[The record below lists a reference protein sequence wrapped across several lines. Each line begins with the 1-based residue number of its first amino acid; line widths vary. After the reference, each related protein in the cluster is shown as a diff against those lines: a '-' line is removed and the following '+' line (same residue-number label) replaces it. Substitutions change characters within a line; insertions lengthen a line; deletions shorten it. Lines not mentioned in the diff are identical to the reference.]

1 MSPLER
7 LADLVGVAA
16 GYTDAFGKPV
26 ETPLAVRRGLLA
38 ALGFA
43 VQDEA
48 SIAGSLAEVERLRR
62 GLIPPLLPVEARRAA
77 RVPVRLQDGA
87 PHTLVWRLVDERGT
101 AREGR
106 ANPQGSDPGFELPPL
121 TPGYHRLIVQAG
133 QSRTEAW
140 VIAAPQ
146 RCWRPR
152 PYTDEGAS
160 DWGLAAQLYAC
171 ARRPISGSAPTRMP
185 ARPPARRPCAGRRS

>member
-1 MSPLER
+1 MSALEQ
-7 LADLVGVAA
+7 LADLVGVAS

-26 ETPLAVRRGLLA
+26 ETPLEVRRGLLA

-43 VQDEA
+43 VEDEA
-48 SIAGSLAEVERLRR
+48 AIAESLAQVERLRR

-77 RVPVRLQDGA
+77 RVPVRLQNGA

-152 PYTDEGAS
+152 PYTEEGAS
-160 DWGLAAQLYAC
+160 DWGLAAQLY
-171 ARRPISGSAPTRMP
+171 GL
-185 ARPPARRPCAGRRS
+185 